1 MRPYTDKQFTTV
13 SKALSDPMRFLTY
26 QQQIS
31 AQKEITAGDLEV
43 CTLVSKPTVSHHLK
57 VLARAGLV
65 EHRRDRQF
73 IYYRAIPES
82 LAQYCLCLT
91 SLLKVVKAS
100 KV

>member
-1 MRPYTDKQFTTV
+1 MRPYTNKQFTTV

-26 QQQIS
+26 RQIA
-31 AQKEITAGDLEV
+31 AQKEITAGDLQV